1 MALVSEDHS
10 RCGGGPCWR
19 DESWPLRKSHE
30 ARLLCRSNE
39 FLKYRRGGRSRRLPD
54 FMRTRWA
61 KTRRRELMKEASRLL
76 ATARYPGDS
85 WLRRSLPN
93 GRRWTRAMKLISE
106 ADPDSLAPLEH
117 QLRSSE
123 LRPATSIGSSSCSE
137 ESRQEIV
144 NRVIDLRSSLMKS
157 ELSLQSLI
165 PPVSSPADSCF
176 TSRPKTCRMDHPT
189 SVKPPALPGDKRSV
203 TQLGA

>member
-1 MALVSEDHS
+1 MPIERIPEVPSWCALQALTGFHEDS
-10 RCGGGPCWR
+10 LGENPPSGI
-19 DESWPLRKSHE
+19 DE
-30 ARLLCRSNE
+30 
-39 FLKYRRGGRSRRLPD
+39 RGIP
-54 FMRTRWA
+54 
-61 KTRRRELMKEASRLL
+61 LL

-176 TSRPKTCRMDHPT
+176 TSRPKTCRMDY
-189 SVKPPALPGDKRSV
+189 PGMRRTGSSILTIV
-203 TQLGA
+203 RHGYLA